1 MIVRLWHPGT
11 LTPARSLSTDAAD
24 LAHIRAS
31 VTQDAAYAVG
41 DLVYSEGEWLSV
53 RFRYWSSTNR
63 GGPTVVDI
71 GTARFPI
78 EYQGQRDAG

>member
-41 DLVYSEGEWLSV
+41 DLVSSEGEWLQV
-53 RFRYWSSTNR
+53 VYRYWPSSKA
-63 GGPTVVDI
+63 GEPTVVDI
-71 GTARFPI
+71 GTQRMGTIRP
-78 EYQGQRDAG
+78 GQLHVR